1 MVNVE
6 GMESFILR
14 AFMVLLP
21 LVITRGLELNLL
33 SPFFLIS
40 SVLSIYK
47 LFCDFSDVNYPE
59 NHDETSCFA
68 DNINKF

>member
-1 MVNVE
+1 MV
-6 GMESFILR
+6 I
-14 AFMVLLP
+14 LP
-21 LVITRGLELNLL
+21 LVITHGLELNLL

-40 SVLSIYK
+40 SLLSIYK